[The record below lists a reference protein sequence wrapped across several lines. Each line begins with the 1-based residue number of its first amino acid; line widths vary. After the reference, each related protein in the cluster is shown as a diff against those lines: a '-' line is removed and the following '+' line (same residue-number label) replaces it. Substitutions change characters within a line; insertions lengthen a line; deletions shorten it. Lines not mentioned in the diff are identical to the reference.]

1 MGEVVRRHVATWPGR
16 DQVTKSKT
24 SQLKSQERAATA
36 ALESAL
42 IAHQQFA
49 EKAARVIEELEQ
61 DAADRET
68 SSSEDAGLH
77 SLDLLPWLCSDI
89 SADQVDWHSGLV
101 GTAGSGPWPIAE
113 FDSFL
118 EGLGFKL
125 AYLPNQALDCVVLGT
140 DGWSEDDLMDQIY
153 GRDGSELIVLSQPLF
168 VAGLLKRANPL
179 IGMDRTLLL
188 AIAETHPALSLLID
202 RGFDWIFDARSTRVN
217 IWETTR
223 DLAERSPLRL
233 AGYSVAVN
241 SGLSE
246 AARREILQEFFF
258 DPAPKGVGTATDRK
272 RWGSAKSAQRL
283 YGMATFLAWLC
294 RYQGTNAPQAVQRW
308 QGDLGWL
315 RREFYRATMQF
326 EWPAG
331 ADPSKPEPTT
341 WRPTSSNPRTTLS
354 PAAAWPFPT
363 GNVR

>member
-1 MGEVVRRHVATWPGR
+1 
-16 DQVTKSKT
+16 VTKSQV
-24 SQLKSQERAATA
+24 SQLKSLGRAATA
-36 ALESAL
+36 ELESAL
-42 IAHQQFA
+42 NAHRQFA
-49 EKAARVIEELEQ
+49 DEAARVVEELEE
-61 DAADRET
+61 DAAIREN
-68 SSSEDAGLH
+68 SRSEDSGLH
-77 SLDLLPWLCSDI
+77 SFGLLAWLCSDI
-89 SADQVDWHSGLV
+89 RAEQVDWHSGMV
-101 GTAGSGPWPIAE
+101 GTAGSGPWPIDE
-113 FDSFL
+113 FDSLL
-118 EGLGFKL
+118 EGLGFQL
-125 AYLPNQALDCVVLGT
+125 AHLPNPDLNCVVLGT
-140 DGWSEDDLMDQIY
+140 DGWSEDDLTDQIFD
-153 GRDGSELIVLSQPLF
+153 REGSELIVLSQPLF
-168 VAGLLKRANPL
+168 VAGLLKKANPL
-179 IGMDRTLLL
+179 ISMDRAVLL

-202 RGFDWIFDARSTRVN
+202 RGFDWIFDERSTRVT

-246 AARREILQEFFF
+246 AARREILKEFFF

-315 RREFYRATMQF
+315 RREFFRPTMQF

-331 ADPSKPEPTT
+331 AEPSKREPTL
-341 WRPTSSNPRTTLS
+341 WQPTPSNTKTTLS

-363 GNVR
+363 SKIR